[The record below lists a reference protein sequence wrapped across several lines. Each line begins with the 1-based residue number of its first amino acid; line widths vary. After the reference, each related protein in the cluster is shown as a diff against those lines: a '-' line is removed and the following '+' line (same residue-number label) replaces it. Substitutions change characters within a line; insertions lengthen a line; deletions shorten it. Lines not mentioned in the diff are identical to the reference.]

1 MYIIKEHQSLVRD
14 RVAIGSEEKV
24 NDFITSLPGNSPE
37 LDEASRPIS
46 TQSCDDHF
54 ANANNVYPMLPKG
67 QLSLA
72 ASLLKLPLS
81 APQHL

>member
-1 MYIIKEHQSLVRD
+1 MHD

-37 LDEASRPIS
+37 LDKASKPIS

-54 ANANNVYPMLPKG
+54 ANANNVYPCCLRA
-67 QLSLA
+67 SLA
-72 ASLLKLPLS
+72 
-81 APQHL
+81 